1 MAARSANKAA
11 DTQARAAQDAL
22 AWEKQQHAAEQQRLS
37 PYRQMGH
44 GAMHQ
49 LSSMLGV
56 PGPQFEQPQ
65 PFTAGKTLAAMR
77 GGLAQV
83 REAGGAKNVIAA
95 AAPQFVTVQAPSG
108 ETRQMPMD
116 QAQRFVA
123 KGARIVP
130 QGGASPRG
138 GRSLQEMV

>member
-1 MAARSANKAA
+1 MVVSSAVTAALVGGALAGGSQIAGSAMAARSANKAA

-77 GGLAQV
+77 GG
-83 REAGGAKNVIAA
+83 
-95 AAPQFVTVQAPSG
+95 
-108 ETRQMPMD
+108 
-116 QAQRFVA
+116 
-123 KGARIVP
+123 
-130 QGGASPRG
+130 
-138 GRSLQEMV
+138 